1 MLKHGED
8 NSWYDHKEFRGVCLQ
23 CRVIY
28 ANCILAGLGSAGQQS
43 PWGEVE
49 NSSDYLIL
57 QLNFVLLGYAHK
69 YL

>member
-1 MLKHGED
+1 MLKRGKD
-8 NSWYDHKEFRGVCLQ
+8 NSGYDRKFRRVCLQ
-23 CRVIY
+23 CRGIY
-28 ANCILAGLGSAGQQS
+28 ANCMLAGLGSPGQQS

-49 NSSDYLIL
+49 NSSDYLVL